1 MDLTKYTDEHL
12 NELEQAL
19 AEEQDRR
26 RLAADLPTQIET
38 LVDTY
43 QTAVGLGQG
52 EAWKAPTGAHDA
64 YRQGAIVEHNG
75 KLWESLTPANVW
87 EPGVSGWREK
97 VEEGAGPAEWVQPTG
112 AHDSYKKGD
121 RVRFKGKNYE
131 SLMGGNVWSPAA
143 YPAGWKELT

>member
-1 MDLTKYTDEHL
+1 MDLTEYTDEQL
-12 NELEQAL
+12 NELEQAI
-19 AEEQDRR
+19 AEERDRR
-26 RLAADLPTQIET
+26 YIMANMPEQIEQMIGA
-38 LVDTY
+38 Y
-43 QTAVGLGQG
+43 QDANGLGQG
-52 EAWKAPTGAHDA
+52 EEWKAPTGAHDA

-121 RVRFKGKNYE
+121 RVRFEGKNYE
-131 SLMGGNVWSPAA
+131 SLMDGNVWSPAA